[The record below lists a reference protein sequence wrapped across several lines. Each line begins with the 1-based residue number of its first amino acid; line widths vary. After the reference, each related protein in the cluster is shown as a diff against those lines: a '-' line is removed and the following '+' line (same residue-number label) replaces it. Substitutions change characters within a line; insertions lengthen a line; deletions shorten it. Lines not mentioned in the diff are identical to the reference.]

1 MWNCGGLLKAAL
13 QYILDPIVSKQISLF
28 KGMFYL
34 YLIMIQTHLGPWQTG
49 FSIFKF
55 GLDFAEIFKLLRN
68 FAVCIPPIEEG
79 FKQKPRQMSSH
90 LFGGQ
95 ILINSLPRKVC
106 ILPRSIWKKFNRFI
120 NRVKIASAAR
130 NWIKSDPKQT
140 WRPLPWL
147 LLVPG
152 LFEQPVTVIMLS
164 PRVSGAS
171 GHLGFYWI
179 PTYCLICVYHP
190 VRAIDQ
196 FNHWLNS
203 TWHRF
208 CLNPSSLIPPLSP
221 SPQCASHR
229 RVWLRGVH
237 HIGESSLSN
246 FSKKNK
252 KSAVSIRAKLDSVVG
267 IAICITPRGQ
277 SPVYTE

>member
-1 MWNCGGLLKAAL
+1 MVKSSAAIKCENFRIFNKVLHSQKRFFVSVDFVCWCETVEVCWRQLYTL

-34 YLIMIQTHLGPWQTG
+34 YLITIQTHLGPWQTG
-49 FSIFKF
+49 FFSIFKF

-120 NRVKIASAAR
+120 NRGKIASAAR

-190 VRAIDQ
+190 VRAVDQ

-203 TWHRF
+203 TWH
-208 CLNPSSLIPPLSP
+208 LLYN
-221 SPQCASHR
+221 
-229 RVWLRGVH
+229 VH
-237 HIGESSLSN
+237 D
-246 FSKKNK
+246 
-252 KSAVSIRAKLDSVVG
+252 AA
-267 IAICITPRGQ
+267 
-277 SPVYTE
+277 YTN